1 MLREWLTRLR
11 FLMFPKPHREIDDE
25 LQFHIERQ
33 IQEYVATGMTPQ
45 EAHRK
50 AVVAFGGVE
59 SARAQAH
66 EQRPSFFLGTLLQ
79 DASYAFRQLRKS
91 RGFTVTAVLTLALG
105 IGANAAIFTLVNAIL
120 LKNLPVVDPTTLI
133 RIGNTTECCVN
144 FGTAGD
150 SGGSDD
156 GSYALFDTDT
166 WQQLQKN
173 APEFE
178 ELAAMQAGSGQV
190 IARRDKTQ
198 ESARSVR
205 SEFVSSNY
213 FRTFGLQTQMGR
225 IFFTDADNVVGAPLV
240 AVMSYNAWQNN
251 YGGDPSVIGSTFW
264 INTKA
269 VTITGIAPRGF
280 YGDRLSSSPPDF
292 YLPIESIPVLTN
304 RTFVHEPGM
313 RWLYIIGRVKP
324 GVALAPLQAKITEL
338 VRQELAPTKP
348 FSGEQGKRALAKAH
362 VVLSSGGAGIQEMQD
377 SYASK
382 LKLLMW
388 ISGLVL
394 LIACANIANLLLVR
408 GTNRRAEMSIRTA
421 LGAMRT
427 RIVRQLITESLV
439 LSIIS
444 GMAGLV
450 VAYAGTHMLL
460 AMAFPGAQNVPIDAS
475 PSGVVLA
482 FAFGISFLTGI
493 LFGVAPAWITSNANP
508 ADALRSGTRSTSSG
522 ASLLQRSLIVLQ
534 SALALVLLVG
544 AGMFIQSL
552 NKLRNIDLKL
562 DSTNR
567 YIVHFNPQAAGY
579 APAQVEALYRTIEER
594 FHAIPGVKKVGV
606 STNTPMEANNT
617 GDGVQIEGQPFLNDG
632 ASWVRGNAEYFDSVG
647 THVLMGRGFT
657 TQDTSTSPAVAVVN
671 QSFVKEFFKP
681 SENPIGRRFGSP
693 GPQSSGDFEI
703 VGVVEDTAYSSATWK
718 DHHMYFI
725 PMTQRVPENARK
737 GPIEKDTSL
746 YAGAIV
752 IQTDRVMD
760 NMESIAR
767 QTLSA
772 INPNLSVVKF
782 QTFDEQI
789 ADRFTEDRMITR
801 LMTLFSILALLLAT
815 LGLYG
820 VTAYTVA
827 RRTSEIGI
835 RMALGANRRSVVG
848 MIMRGAMLQTAIG
861 LCLIGVPVAWFCV
874 RYIESQLYETKGIN
888 LAVLAIATLTL
899 TVAAAAA
906 GLIPAQRAASTN
918 PSQALR
924 TE

>member
-1 MLREWLTRLR
+1 MFREWLTSLR
-11 FLMFPKPHREIDDE
+11 FLVSPKPNREIDDE
-25 LQFHIERQ
+25 LQFHIEQ
-33 IQEYVATGMTPQ
+33 QAQEYIAAGMTPQ
-45 EAHRK
+45 EARRR

-59 SARAQAH
+59 SARAQSH
-66 EQRPSFFLGTLLQ
+66 EQRPSFFFGTLLQ
-79 DASYAFRQLRKS
+79 DVRYAIRQLRKS

-105 IGANAAIFTLVNAIL
+105 IGANAAIFTLVNAVL

-133 RIGNTTECCVN
+133 RIGNTNECCVN
-144 FGTAGD
+144 WGTEASGAGGDD
-150 SGGSDD
+150 S
-156 GSYALFDTDT
+156 SYALFATDT
-166 WQQLQKN
+166 WHQLQKN

-178 ELAAMQAGSGQV
+178 ELAAMQSGIGQV

-198 ESARSVR
+198 ESARSV
-205 SEFVSSNY
+205 SGEFVSGNY
-213 FRTFGLQTQMGR
+213 FRTFGLQPPVGR
-225 IFFTDADNVVGAPLV
+225 LFTDADNVEGAPFV
-240 AVMSYNAWQNN
+240 AIMSYDAWQNN
-251 YGGDPSVIGSTFW
+251 YAGDPSVVGSTFW

-269 VTITGIAPRGF
+269 VTITGIAPKGF
-280 YGDRLSSSPPDF
+280 YGDRLSSAPPDF
-292 YLPIESIPVLTN
+292 YLPIESMPVLAN
-304 RTFVHEPGM
+304 AQFVHVPEQ
-313 RWLYIIGRVKP
+313 RWLYLIGRVKS
-324 GVALAPLQAKITEL
+324 GVAMAPLQAKITEL
-338 VRQELAPTKP
+338 VRQSFAATTP
-348 FSGEQGKRALAKAH
+348 FSDTEGKRALAKAR
-362 VVLSSGGAGIQEMQD
+362 VVLSPGGAGIQSMQD
-377 SYASK
+377 DYASK

-408 GTNRRAEMSIRTA
+408 GMNRRAEMSVRTA

-427 RIVRQLITESLV
+427 RIVRQLLTESIV

-450 VAYAGTHMLL
+450 VAYAGTRMLL
-460 AMAFPGAQNVPIDAS
+460 AMAFPGAHDVPIDAT

-482 FAFGISFLTGI
+482 FAFGISLLTGV

-508 ADALRSGTRSTSSG
+508 ADALRSGTRTTTSG

-562 DSTNR
+562 NATNR

-579 APAQVEALYRTIEER
+579 SPAQVEALYRTIEER
-594 FHAIPGVKKVGV
+594 FHAIPGVQKVGI
-606 STNTPMEANNT
+606 SSNTPMEANNS
-617 GDGVQIEGQPFLNDG
+617 GDGVQIQGQPYLNDG

-647 THVLMGRGFT
+647 THVLMGRAFI

-671 QSFVKEFFKP
+671 QAFVKRFFKP
-681 SENPIGRRFGSP
+681 GENPIGRRFGSP
-693 GPQSSGDFEI
+693 GTQSSGDFEI

-718 DHHMYFI
+718 NHRMYFI
-725 PMTQRVPENARK
+725 PMTQRIPESARRR
-737 GPIEKDTSL
+737 PIEQDTGL

-752 IQTDRVMD
+752 IQTDRPMD
-760 NMESIAR
+760 NMQSTAR
-767 QTLSA
+767 QTLAA

-789 ADRFTEDRMITR
+789 ADRFTQNRMITR

-820 VTAYTVA
+820 VTSYTVT

-835 RMALGANRRSVVG
+835 RMALGANRTSVVG

-861 LCLIGVPVAWFCV
+861 LAVIGIPVAWFCV
-874 RYIESQLYETKGIN
+874 RYIKSQLYESKGMN
-888 LAVLAIATLTL
+888 LTVLAIATLTL
-899 TVAAAAA
+899 TAAAAAA

>member
-1 MLREWLTRLR
+1 MFKELLTRLR
-11 FLMFPKPHREIDDE
+11 FLMFPKPNREIDDE
-25 LQFHIERQ
+25 VQFHIERQ
-33 IQEYVATGMTPQ
+33 AQEYIANGMAPQ
-45 EAHRK
+45 EARRK
-50 AVVAFGGVE
+50 AVVAFGGIE
-59 SARAQAH
+59 SMRAQSH

-79 DASYAFRQLRKS
+79 DVSYALRQLRKG

-105 IGANAAIFTLVNAIL
+105 IGANAAIFTLVNAVL
-120 LKNLPVVDPTTLI
+120 LKNLPVVDPSTLI
-133 RIGNTTECCVN
+133 RIGNTSECCVN
-144 FGTAGD
+144 SGTEH
-150 SGGSDD
+150 D
-156 GSYALFDTDT
+156 GSYSLFATET
-166 WQQLQKN
+166 WHQLQKN

-178 ELAAMQAGSGQV
+178 ELAAMQSGIGQ
-190 IARRDKTQ
+190 IITRRDKTQ

-205 SEFVSSNY
+205 GEFVSGNY
-213 FRTFGLQTQMGR
+213 FRTFGLQPQIGR
-225 IFFTDADNVVGAPLV
+225 LFTDADNIEGAPFV
-240 AVMSYNAWQNN
+240 AIMSYDMWQNN
-251 YGGDPSVIGSTFW
+251 YAGDPSVIGSTFW
-264 INTKA
+264 INIRA
-269 VTITGIAPRGF
+269 VTITGIAPKGF
-280 YGDRLSSSPPDF
+280 YGDRLSSTPPDF
-292 YLPIESIPVLTN
+292 YLPIESMPVLAN
-304 RTFVHEPGM
+304 STFVHELGK

-324 GVALAPLQAKITEL
+324 GVAIAPLQAKVSEL
-338 VRQELAPTKP
+338 VRQSFATTTT
-348 FSGEQGKRALAKAH
+348 FSNAEGKRALAKAH
-362 VVLSSGGAGIQEMQD
+362 VVLTPGGAGIQDMQD

-408 GTNRRAEMSIRTA
+408 GMNRRAEMSVRSA

-427 RIVRQLITESLV
+427 RIIRQLLTESLV

-475 PSGVVLA
+475 PSGLVLA
-482 FAFGISFLTGI
+482 FAFGVSLLTGI

-508 ADALRSGTRSTSSG
+508 ADALRSGNRTTTSG

-562 DSTNR
+562 NTTNR
-567 YIVHFNPQAAGY
+567 YIIHFNPQAAGY
-579 APAQVEALYRTIEER
+579 APSQVEPLYRTIEDR
-594 FHAIPGVKKVGV
+594 FHAIPGVQKVGI
-606 STNTPMEANNT
+606 SSNTPMEANNT
-617 GDGVQIEGQPFLNDG
+617 SDDLQIQGQPFLNDG

-647 THVLMGRGFT
+647 THVLKGRGFT

-671 QSFVKEFFKP
+671 QTLVKKFFKP
-681 SENPIGRRFGSP
+681 GENPIGRRFGSP
-693 GPQSSGDFEI
+693 GAQSSGDFEI
-703 VGVVEDTAYSSATWK
+703 VGVVEDTVYTSVTWK
-718 DHHMYFI
+718 NHAMYFI
-725 PMTQRVPENARK
+725 PMTQRIPESARQR
-737 GPIEKDTSL
+737 PIEQDTGL

-752 IQTDRVMD
+752 IQTDRPID
-760 NMESIAR
+760 NMQSLTR
-767 QTLSA
+767 QTLAA
-772 INPNLSVVKF
+772 INPNLSIVKF

-789 ADRFTEDRMITR
+789 ADRFTQNRMITR

-820 VTAYTVA
+820 VTAYTVS

-835 RMALGANRRSVVG
+835 RMALGANRSSVVG
-848 MIMRGAMLQTAIG
+848 MIMRGAMLQTLIGLAAIG
-861 LCLIGVPVAWFCV
+861 IPVAWFCV
-874 RYIESQLYETKGIN
+874 RYIQSQLYESKGMN
-888 LAVLAIATLTL
+888 LTVLAIAALILTA
-899 TVAAAAA
+899 AAAAA